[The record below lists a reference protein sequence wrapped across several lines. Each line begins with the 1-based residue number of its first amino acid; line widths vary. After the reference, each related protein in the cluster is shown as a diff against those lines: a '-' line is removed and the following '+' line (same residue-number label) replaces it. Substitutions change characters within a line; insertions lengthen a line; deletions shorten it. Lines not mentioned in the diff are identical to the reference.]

1 MVAGVAGPQRPFDV
15 EELRTNG
22 MIRLDIAFHGRL
34 GTLEGV
40 GAQGGKGMGG
50 GPVHGL
56 LFNGRGLD
64 SRIRELDAACGPRSV
79 NTRD

>member
-34 GTLEGV
+34 GTPEG
-40 GAQGGKGMGG
+40 AEGGKG
-50 GPVHGL
+50 
-56 LFNGRGLD
+56 R
-64 SRIRELDAACGPRSV
+64 REW
-79 NTRD
+79 

>member
-34 GTLEGV
+34 GTPVRTKSGKEGRV
-40 GAQGGKGMGG
+40 VDK
-50 GPVHGL
+50 
-56 LFNGRGLD
+56 
-64 SRIRELDAACGPRSV
+64 E
-79 NTRD
+79 